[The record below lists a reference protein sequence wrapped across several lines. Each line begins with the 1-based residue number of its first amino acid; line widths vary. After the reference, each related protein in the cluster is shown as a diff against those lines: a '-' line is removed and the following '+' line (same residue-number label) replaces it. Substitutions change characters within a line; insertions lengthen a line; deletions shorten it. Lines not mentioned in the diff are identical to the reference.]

1 MLRWT
6 SRLSQCKPPPR
17 PRISTARTS
26 WRAARLRSGINLT
39 GKLTATPF
47 VSSIRN
53 AWSRGRYTTNPARS
67 CVLAARFPA
76 RDARTKLER
85 SSFCIHRGIVR
96 DVGIRTKRLGYWATR
111 IVPNSSETG

>member
-1 MLRWT
+1 MLRST

-26 WRAARLRSGINLT
+26 RRAARLRSGISFT
-39 GKLTATPF
+39 GKAIATPF

-53 AWSRGRYTTNPARS
+53 ACSRGRYTTNLARAS
-67 CVLAARFPA
+67 VLAARFPA

-85 SSFCIHRGIVR
+85 NSFCTHRGVMR
-96 DVGIRTKRLGYWATR
+96 DLGI
-111 IVPNSSETG
+111 

>member
-1 MLRWT
+1 MLRST

-26 WRAARLRSGINLT
+26 RRGARLRSGISFT
-39 GKLTATPF
+39 GKATATPF

-53 AWSRGRYTTNPARS
+53 AWSRGRYTTNLARTS
-67 CVLAARFPA
+67 VLAARFPA

-96 DVGIRTKRLGYWATR
+96 DLGI
-111 IVPNSSETG
+111 